1 MKSFLQEIE
10 NKFVELQEQKSVED
24 TIELTKAQS
33 ELNKEL
39 QITQDLMKSE
49 AYTDDANEDDISDAT
64 GMPLDEEQLCEKC
77 GGKAHEGH
85 CHNEAEEIDE
95 MSTTAAVAPIT
106 GKYFL
111 KGKKKRKKD
120 PTYESVQNAMDR
132 KYERLI
138 ESYTKFSRGDKKMTP
153 KRKVE
158 RTIQE
163 VSKKLKEIEIL
174 VNHTN
179 KLKTESGMSRDN
191 YGPRTEKA
199 LNKISAK
206 LIKIAERIRSIG
218 E

>member
-10 NKFVELQEQKSVED
+10 EKFFELEEQKSPEEIESSTVAMKDYAAATRDAAAASEEFGDSLTED
-24 TIELTKAQS
+24 
-33 ELNKEL
+33 
-39 QITQDLMKSE
+39 
-49 AYTDDANEDDISDAT
+49 
-64 GMPLDEEQLCEKC
+64 QLCEKC

-95 MSTTAAVAPIT
+95 MSTTAAVAPVT
-106 GKYFL
+106 GKYFI
-111 KGKKKRKKD
+111 KDKKKKNKI
-120 PTYESVQNAMDR
+120 TYEVVQEAMDR

-138 ESYTKFSRGDKKMTP
+138 ESYRKFSLGEKNITP

-163 VSKKLKEIEIL
+163 VSKKLREIETI

-179 KLKTESGMSRDN
+179 KLKIESGMSRDN

-199 LNKISAK
+199 LNKISEK
-206 LIKIAERIRSIG
+206 LIKIAERVRAIG

>member
-10 NKFVELQEQKSVED
+10 DKF
-24 TIELTKAQS
+24 
-33 ELNKEL
+33 
-39 QITQDLMKSE
+39 
-49 AYTDDANEDDISDAT
+49 NEI
-64 GMPLDEEQLCEKC
+64 EEQNLPGEDEINKSTAALEKYTAASEKYKEVAADLANVMGEEKEGTLCEMC
-77 GGKAHEGH
+77 GKVHEGS
-85 CHNEAEEIDE
+85 CGSHNEELDE
-95 MSTTAAVAPIT
+95 MSTTAGVSGGQGPPKTPYAFAPS
-106 GKYFL
+106 
-111 KGKKKRKKD
+111 KRKMKNGKD
-120 PTYESVQNAMDR
+120 KTYNTVQEAMDR

-138 ESYTKFSRGDKKMTP
+138 ESYRQFSRGDKKMTP
-153 KRKVE
+153 ENKVK

-199 LNKISAK
+199 LNKISEK
-206 LIKIAERIRSIG
+206 LIKIAERVRAIG

>member
-10 NKFVELQEQKSVED
+10 DKFIEIEEAVNVSAKQLNDPEIQKLVKDPNAEVNITEIEED
-24 TIELTKAQS
+24 HICERDHPGMTHE
-33 ELNKEL
+33 EYEEKEL
-39 QITQDLMKSE
+39 E
-49 AYTDDANEDDISDAT
+49 
-64 GMPLDEEQLCEKC
+64 
-77 GGKAHEGH
+77 
-85 CHNEAEEIDE
+85 E

-120 PTYESVQNAMDR
+120 PTYESVQNAMDN

-138 ESYTKFSRGDKKMTP
+138 ESYRKFSLGEKNKTP
-153 KRKVE
+153 KQTVE
-158 RTIQE
+158 RTIQQ
-163 VSKKLKEIEIL
+163 VSKKLKEIETL
-174 VNHTN
+174 VEYTK

-199 LNKISAK
+199 LNKISKK
-206 LIKIAERIRSIG
+206 LIKIAERVRAIG

>member
-10 NKFVELQEQKSVED
+10 DKFIEIEEAVNVSAKQLNDPEIQKLVKDPNAEVNITEIEED
-24 TIELTKAQS
+24 HICERDHPGMTHE
-33 ELNKEL
+33 EYEEKEL
-39 QITQDLMKSE
+39 E
-49 AYTDDANEDDISDAT
+49 
-64 GMPLDEEQLCEKC
+64 
-77 GGKAHEGH
+77 
-85 CHNEAEEIDE
+85 E

-120 PTYESVQNAMDR
+120 PTYESVQNAMDN

-138 ESYTKFSRGDKKMTP
+138 ESYRKFSLGEKNKTP
-153 KRKVE
+153 KQTVE

-163 VSKKLKEIEIL
+163 VSKKLKEIETL
-174 VNHTN
+174 VEYTK

-199 LNKISAK
+199 LNRISKK
-206 LIKIAERIRSIG
+206 LIKIAERVRALG

>member
-10 NKFVELQEQKSVED
+10 DKFIEIEEAVNVSAKQLNDPEIQKLVKDPNAEVNITEIEED
-24 TIELTKAQS
+24 HICERDHPGMTHE
-33 ELNKEL
+33 EYEEKEL
-39 QITQDLMKSE
+39 E
-49 AYTDDANEDDISDAT
+49 
-64 GMPLDEEQLCEKC
+64 
-77 GGKAHEGH
+77 
-85 CHNEAEEIDE
+85 E

-120 PTYESVQNAMDR
+120 PTYESVQNAMDN

-138 ESYTKFSRGDKKMTP
+138 ESYRKFSLGEKNKTP
-153 KRKVE
+153 KQTVE
-158 RTIQE
+158 RTIQQ
-163 VSKKLKEIEIL
+163 VSKKLKEIETL
-174 VNHTN
+174 VEYTK

-199 LNKISAK
+199 LNRISKK
-206 LIKIAERIRSIG
+206 LIKIAERVRALG